1 MQTKK
6 LLVRILII
14 IMFLIIIVLSVIIIK
29 YNASYKKIYEDLK
42 EPRFGYYLDRESQIT
57 NLDLINHNSI
67 YMAFFEG
74 KHTSEEI
81 IKLLTFLQDVNE
93 YNKDNEYLYVTVYY
107 NSNEY
112 QVNKNEQY
120 ETLCDLILE
129 AKNYSVELKYNEN
142 SGFINY
148 IIINKI

>member
-1 MQTKK
+1 M
-6 LLVRILII
+6 LV
-14 IMFLIIIVLSVIIIK
+14 
-29 YNASYKKIYEDLK
+29 
-42 EPRFGYYLDRESQIT
+42 T
-57 NLDLINHNSI
+57 N
-67 YMAFFEG
+67 FFEG

-93 YNKDNEYLYVTVYY
+93 YNNDNEYLYVTVYY
-107 NSNEY
+107 NNNEY

-129 AKNYSVELKYNEN
+129 AKNYSVELRYNEN